1 MRINPLL
8 VDTGSP
14 PIPEVQAWR
23 AGYGGQAGPLIDLSQ
38 AVPGY
43 PPHPE
48 MLRHLADAAGSPLA
62 AQYGDILGDRTLR
75 EAYARHVSAIYGA
88 AIAPEETLVTAG
100 CNQAFFV
107 AMMAL
112 ARAGDAILL
121 PSPWYFNHAMAL
133 DMLGIEARALPC
145 AAEQAFVPDPVFAE
159 TLIDER
165 VRAIVLVTPNNPT
178 GATYTP
184 AVIEAF
190 AELCRRRGIWLV
202 IDETY
207 RDFLPPD
214 AGPPH
219 GLLQRPDWGASIV
232 QLYSFSKSYCIPG
245 HRVGALSTGTD
256 LIAQIAK
263 IQDTLQICA
272 PRVGQMALSWAI
284 DALVDWRAGNAVEI
298 AARTDAFRAAMA
310 GANGWSVDAIGAYFA
325 YVRHPFEGV
334 RAADV
339 AERLATERG
348 AICLPGSYFGAGQEG
363 HLRIAFANAGVDA
376 LSDLT
381 DRLRGL
387 PAER

>member
-23 AGYGGQAGPLIDLSQ
+23 SGYSGQAGPLIDLSQ

-48 MLRHLADAAGSPLA
+48 MLRHLAEAAGSPA
-62 AQYGDILGDRTLR
+62 GAQYGDILGDRTLR
-75 EAYARHVSAIYGA
+75 EPFARHVSDIYGA
-88 AIAPEETLVTAG
+88 SVMPEEIVVTAG

-145 AAEQAFVPDPVFAE
+145 AAEQAFVPDPVLAD

-165 VRAIVLVTPNNPT
+165 ARAIVLVTPNNPT
-178 GATYTP
+178 GATYP
-184 AVIEAF
+184 PSVIEAF
-190 AELCRRRGIWLV
+190 ADLCRRRGIWLV

-214 AGPPH
+214 ARPPH
-219 GLLQRPDWGASIV
+219 RLLQRPDWGASVV
-232 QLYSFSKSYCIPG
+232 QLYSFSKAYCIPG
-245 HRVGALSTGTD
+245 HRVGALSTGTE

-284 DALVDWRAGNAVEI
+284 DALVDWRAANAVEI
-298 AARTDAFRAAMA
+298 ADRTRAFRAAMA
-310 GANGWSVDAIGAYFA
+310 GVNGWSVDAVGAYFA
-325 YVRHPFEGV
+325 YVRHPFAGR
-334 RAADV
+334 RATDV

-348 AICLPGSYFGAGQEG
+348 VICLPGSYFGVGQER
-363 HLRIAFANAGVDA
+363 HLRIAFANADVTA
-376 LSDLT
+376 LAGLG

-387 PAER
+387 TAPE